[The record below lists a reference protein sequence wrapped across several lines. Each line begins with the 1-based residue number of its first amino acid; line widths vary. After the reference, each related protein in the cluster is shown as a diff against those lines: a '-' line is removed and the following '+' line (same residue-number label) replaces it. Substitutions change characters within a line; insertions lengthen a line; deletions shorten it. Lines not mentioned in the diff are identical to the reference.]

1 MSPSEEDSFTFGV
14 NAANGDVF
22 RLRGKKFKSVE
33 KEDSR
38 YMYMYLNYE
47 LFKPQNFSAPNCKQ
61 LVSHTVRRK
70 INNFL

>member
-22 RLRGKKFKSVE
+22 RLRGKKFKTAE

-38 YMYMYLNYE
+38 YMYLMNYLNPKTF
-47 LFKPQNFSAPNCKQ
+47 LPQTANSWFHIQ
-61 LVSHTVRRK
+61 
-70 INNFL
+70 